1 MDGEV
6 YLGRIGVRETY
17 GRLLRKD
24 FMTAEEEI
32 SKVKVE
38 LDQAQHALQ
47 DTLIEASAKAEYQ
60 VGALRPDRL
69 IMTYPIGASC
79 LAGALGFVVGSKARS
94 SVLGPAVIAA
104 LLGYAISRSPSKDRS
119 TGDGRDTE

>member
-1 MDGEV
+1 LLT
-6 YLGRIGVRETY
+6 YLGRIGVRQTF
-17 GRLLRKD
+17 GRLLKKG

-47 DTLIEASAKAEYQ
+47 DTLTEASAKAEYQ
-60 VGALRPDRL
+60 EGALRPDRL
-69 IMTYPIGASC
+69 IKTYPIGASC
-79 LAGALGFVVGSKARS
+79 LAGALGFVIGSRARS

-104 LLGYAISRSPSKDRS
+104 LLGYAIYRSSSKQRS
-119 TGDGRDTE
+119 SVDGRDTVS